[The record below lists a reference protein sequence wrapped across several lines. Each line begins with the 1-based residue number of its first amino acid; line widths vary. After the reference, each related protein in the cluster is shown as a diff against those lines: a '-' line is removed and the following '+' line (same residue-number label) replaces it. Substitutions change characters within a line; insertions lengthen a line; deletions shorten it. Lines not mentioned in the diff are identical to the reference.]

1 MQKASPANTLKEED
15 YEKEFQSHR
24 RLIRRIEALEL
35 RVSGA
40 APHDKVQRL
49 TRRME
54 ALESTPPLTKRSV
67 SKERED
73 QLKAEVESLRA
84 ALKMLEDHVKVMQDE
99 MKEMAK
105 KMRTLPKVMANVGN
119 ECMELL
125 IAIANNKS
133 LRLKVQC
140 QAKFQLHV
148 YM

>member
-54 ALESTPPLTKRSV
+54 ALESRLPSPPLTKRSV

-73 QLKAEVESLRA
+73 ELKAEVESLRA

-125 IAIANNKS
+125 IAI
-133 LRLKVQC
+133 
-140 QAKFQLHV
+140 
-148 YM
+148 